1 MDAEDIIGRG
11 LCDVMERALV
21 DAGIDASVA
30 RELARRACRP
40 VVSGATKR
48 VRKTTKKASKKLSQ
62 AFKQANAELRTKTG
76 RLRRGVTQSDI
87 ARRAHRIA
95 KKL

>member
-1 MDAEDIIGRG
+1 MDIDDIVSRG
-11 LCDVMERALV
+11 LCDVMERSLIES
-21 DAGIDASVA
+21 GIDPSVA
-30 RELARRACRP
+30 RELARRACRTP
-40 VVSGATKR
+40 VAAATKR

-62 AFKQANAELRTKTG
+62 AFKQANAELRTKSG

-87 ARRAHRIA
+87 ARRAHKIA